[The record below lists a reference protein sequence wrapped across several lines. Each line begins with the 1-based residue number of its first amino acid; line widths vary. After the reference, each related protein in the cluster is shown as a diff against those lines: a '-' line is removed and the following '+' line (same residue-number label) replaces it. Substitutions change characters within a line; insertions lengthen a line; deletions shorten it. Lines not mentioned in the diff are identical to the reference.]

1 MARPQITE
9 LRYVTTEAAKLAIEE
24 MARPENRRALMGMLQ
39 DWFPDADEFDL
50 RWAAEGVALG
60 LDQMRVLLEK
70 RRLRMINE
78 GHTRMPGGA
87 GAADG

>member
-1 MARPQITE
+1 MARPKIEE
-9 LRYVTTEAAKLAIEE
+9 LRYVTTEIAKLAIEE
-24 MARPENRRALMGMLQ
+24 MAHPDKRRALMGHIQ

-70 RRLRMINE
+70 RRLRMIE
-78 GHTRMPGGA
+78 DGKTVMPT
-87 GAADG
+87 

>member
-1 MARPQITE
+1 MARPTIEE
-9 LRYVTTEAAKLAIEE
+9 LRYVTTEVAKQAIEE
-24 MARPENRRALMGMLQ
+24 KAAPEKRRELMGALQ

-70 RRLRMINE
+70 RRLRMVDD
-78 GHTRMPGGA
+78 GKTRMPG
-87 GAADG
+87 ADGS